1 MGNSR
6 GRSLRQQPALTGQQ
20 LGGTGHHPS
29 SSHWQSS
36 CLDRTLHALQCR
48 PERPQTPQQRHPQP
62 GTHLASTHA
71 ARHRRLRCGT
81 GTSGR
86 GEPHQPWL
94 PHHKLLHQSPVRHR
108 TLIPSRR
115 QHTCLSPRTIQPS
128 PHHTTPTSSCR
139 RRRTHSMPCLPSRH
153 LLDSPACRANMAN
166 AEAGVNGPPLLCTRT
181 HVACNPR
188 MPPAQRDQR
197 PIDHQHTGRQQHSSH
212 VHPPPGPAK
221 AHAARRSAAQHP
233 QSATQPVAHIWRWLA
248 QPDSSNMGTLC
259 TQPRPL
265 AQPGTLK
272 HTQDHATAPQNEQ
285 QQAGSTHK
293 QPLQLTCPAA
303 PRRTA
308 ADRPERR

>member
-1 MGNSR
+1 MSVGAVNNNNGCSVEQNAR
-6 GRSLRQQPALTGQQ
+6 ARECTGKRTASAQQQGLTAQ
-20 LGGTGHHPS
+20 
-29 SSHWQSS
+29 
-36 CLDRTLHALQCR
+36 
-48 PERPQTPQQRHPQP
+48 
-62 GTHLASTHA
+62 
-71 ARHRRLRCGT
+71 
-81 GTSGR
+81 
-86 GEPHQPWL
+86 
-94 PHHKLLHQSPVRHR
+94 
-108 TLIPSRR
+108 
-115 QHTCLSPRTIQPS
+115 
-128 PHHTTPTSSCR
+128 
-139 RRRTHSMPCLPSRH
+139 
-153 LLDSPACRANMAN
+153 ACRAY
-166 AEAGVNGPPLLCTRT
+166 RSR
-181 HVACNPR
+181 VAKCLGTAAKQILQGALRLKRKLNVPR

-197 PIDHQHTGRQQHSSH
+197 PIHNQHTGRQQRSSH

-233 QSATQPVAHIWRWLA
+233 QSATQPVARIWRWLA